1 MLYLIQDIEAYKYIG
16 VVRQR
21 FKIEFFDDLP
31 IEHSFVGN
39 VLCLQDFPIIPIDIA
54 QDFPH
59 GDEFLF
65 ESRSPFDGEVLEELL
80 DSGFLLL
87 VHEGIVFHQ
96 GTKILKVTE
105 EGICIHHVLVGII
118 EITQQ
123 EFSPK
128 IEIIQGFGTLGV
140 EAEYLV

>member
-1 MLYLIQDIEAYKYIG
+1 MLYLIQYIEAYKYIG

-39 VLCLQDFPIIPIDIA
+39 VLCLQDFSIIPIDIA

-80 DSGFLLL
+80 DSSFLFL

-96 GTKILKVTE
+96 GTKILKVAE
-105 EGICIHHVLVGII
+105 EGICIYHVLIRII
-118 EITQQ
+118 EIAQ
-123 EFSPK
+123 
-128 IEIIQGFGTLGV
+128 
-140 EAEYLV
+140 